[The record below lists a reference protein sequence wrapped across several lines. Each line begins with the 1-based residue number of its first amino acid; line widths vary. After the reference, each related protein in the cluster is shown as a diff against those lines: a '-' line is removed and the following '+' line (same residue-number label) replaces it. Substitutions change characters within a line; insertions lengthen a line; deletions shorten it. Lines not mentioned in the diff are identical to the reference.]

1 MGFVKRVVYKP
12 VEELDVSSTSDE
24 VYISANVKAPRMA
37 GLLVK
42 LFVWFLELRIL
53 KPILLYML
61 KRENQVHKFV
71 SFVDL
76 EEPPLYVP
84 LHPYKEHREPETKY
98 LGSDL
103 SPSEQVQKATECIDS
118 TESIWESEKICFRH
132 WTIMDYSR
140 AYLSREITPNMVA
153 DKFIA
158 SVRQSSDPALHMSF
172 FISCSEEEILRQAN
186 ESTLRYE
193 RGDPLSA
200 LDGVPIAVKDEI
212 DCTPYPT
219 TGGTKW
225 LDKVRPCTDDA
236 DCVKSLK
243 LCGAI
248 LVGKTNMHEL
258 GAGTSGINPHYGA
271 TRNPYDVNKITGG
284 SSSGSA
290 AVVSAGLCPAALG
303 VDGGG
308 SVRIPA
314 SLCGVVG
321 LKPTFSRVSHS
332 GVLPLNWT
340 IGMVGVLAG
349 TVEDAMIVYSA
360 ISGQLPSHQPV
371 AQTHP
376 KVHLPFL
383 NLPNCM
389 PKLKLAKYDKWF
401 SDCTCDIKLCCLNAL
416 DQLQKIYGWETIDV
430 NLPELESMRLAHY
443 ITIGSECNASLARH
457 LEKLN
462 LDEVGWDARAALS
475 LYGAFDSKE
484 YLNAQRIR
492 NRQLQIHQ
500 NIFDQADVIVT
511 PTTGVTAYTIQ
522 DNALKTGELDYI
534 NGAAL
539 VRYMI
544 AGNFLGLPAVT
555 VPVGYDKDGLPI
567 GLQIIGKPW
576 SEASLIYIAYAVQ
589 ALCKVDYKKPEVY
602 YDLLSD
608 LKRAKTA

>member
-1 MGFVKRVVYKP
+1 MGFCKRVVYKP
-12 VEELDVSSTSDE
+12 VAEVDVSSSSDE

-42 LFVWFLELRIL
+42 LFVWLLELRIL
-53 KPILLYML
+53 KPLLLYML

-71 SFVDL
+71 SFVEL
-76 EEPPLYVP
+76 EDPPLYVP
-84 LHPYKEHREPETKY
+84 LHPYEEHREPEIKY
-98 LGSDL
+98 LESGL
-103 SPSEQVQKATECIDS
+103 SPSEQVQQATECIEFS
-118 TESIWESEKICFRH
+118 EIIGENEKISFRH
-132 WTIMDYSR
+132 WRILDYSR
-140 AYLSREITPNMVA
+140 AYLSQQITPNMVA

-158 SVRQSSDPALHMSF
+158 SVRQSNDPALQMSF
-172 FISCSEEEILRQAN
+172 FISCDDQEILRQAN

-193 RGDPLSA
+193 RGEPLSA

-212 DCTPYPT
+212 DCMPYPT

-225 LDKVRPCTDDA
+225 LHKVRPCTDDA
-236 DCVKSLK
+236 DCVKRLK

-248 LVGKTNMHEL
+248 IVGKTNMHEL

-271 TRNPYDVNKITGG
+271 PRNPYDTNKITGG

-340 IGMVGVLAG
+340 VGMVGVLAG
-349 TVEDAMIVYSA
+349 TVEDAMI
-360 ISGQLPSHQPV
+360 
-371 AQTHP
+371 HP
-376 KVHLPFL
+376 EVHLPLL
-383 NLPNCM
+383 NSPNCM
-389 PKLKLAKYDKWF
+389 LKVKLAKYDKWF
-401 SDCTCDIKLCCLNAL
+401 NDCSYDIKLSCSNAL
-416 DQLQKIYGWETIDV
+416 DQLQKIYGWETVDINV
-430 NLPELESMRLAHY
+430 PEIESMRLAHY
-443 ITIGSECNASLARH
+443 ITIGSECNASLSRY

-462 LDEVGWDARAALS
+462 MDEVGWDARAALS

-500 NIFDQADVIVT
+500 KIFDQADVIVT

-522 DNALKTGELDYI
+522 DDAQKTGELDYI
-534 NGAAL
+534 NGASL

-589 ALCKVDYKKPEVY
+589 GLCAAEYKKPEVY
-602 YDLLSD
+602 YDLLSG
-608 LKRAKTA
+608 LKKGETTQQN

>member
-1 MGFVKRVVYKP
+1 MGFSKRVVYKP

-71 SFVDL
+71 SFVDI
-76 EEPPLYVP
+76 EDPPLYVP
-84 LHPYKEHREPETKY
+84 LHPYEEHREPELNY
-98 LGSDL
+98 LESDL
-103 SPSEQVQKATECIDS
+103 SPSEQVQKATECIDYS
-118 TESIWESEKICFRH
+118 ESERENEKISFRH
-132 WTIMDYSR
+132 WTILDYSR
-140 AYLSREITPNMVA
+140 AFLSREITPNMVA

-158 SVRQSSDPALHMSF
+158 SVRQSCDPALQMSF
-172 FISCSEEEILRQAN
+172 FISCEEQEILRQAK

-193 RGDPLSA
+193 RGEPLSA

-212 DCTPYPT
+212 DCLPYPT

-225 LDKVRPCTDDA
+225 LDKVRSCTDDA
-236 DCVKSLK
+236 DCVKCLK

-271 TRNPYDVNKITGG
+271 TRNPYDVSKITGG

-314 SLCGVVG
+314 SLCGIVG

-340 IGMVGVLAG
+340 VGMVGVLAG

-360 ISGQLPSHQPV
+360 ISSQLPSHQPV
-371 AQTHP
+371 AETHP
-376 KVHLPFL
+376 KVHLPLL

-389 PKLKLAKYDKWF
+389 PKIKLATYDKWF
-401 SDCTCDIKLCCLNAL
+401 CDCTNDIKRCCLNAL
-416 DQLQKIYGWETIDV
+416 DKLLKIYGWETIEV
-430 NLPELESMRLAHY
+430 NLPEIESMRLAHY

-462 LDEVGWDARAALS
+462 MDKVGWDARAALS

-492 NRQLQIHQ
+492 KRQLQIHQ
-500 NIFDQADVIVT
+500 KIFDQADVIVT

-522 DNALKTGELDYI
+522 DDAQKTGELD
-534 NGAAL
+534 
-539 VRYMI
+539 
-544 AGNFLGLPAVT
+544 
-555 VPVGYDKDGLPI
+555 
-567 GLQIIGKPW
+567 
-576 SEASLIYIAYAVQ
+576 
-589 ALCKVDYKKPEVY
+589 
-602 YDLLSD
+602 
-608 LKRAKTA
+608 